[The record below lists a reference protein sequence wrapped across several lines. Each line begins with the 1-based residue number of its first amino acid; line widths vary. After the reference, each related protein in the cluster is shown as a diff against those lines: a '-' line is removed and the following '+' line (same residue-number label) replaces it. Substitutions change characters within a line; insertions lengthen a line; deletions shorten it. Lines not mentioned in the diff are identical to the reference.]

1 MIKIHEKIQTKKQIK
16 IYRVIAMWFDLGTLV
31 IPVAMEAFALK
42 MTNVR
47 HIYKKNPEIN
57 TNIKTNTP
65 ETGKR

>member
-1 MIKIHEKIQTKKQIK
+1 
-16 IYRVIAMWFDLGTLV
+16 MWFDLGTLV
-31 IPVAMEAFALK
+31 IPVAMETFALK